1 MLSKSLIQFSVD
13 GWGCVPS
20 LLFDLRPNY
29 GGGNEDNGHLL
40 QKVPCRY
47 CCTQCPRPCSRPPPT
62 HTSAADSWTLMDK
75 SGSVSCGVTGPFS
88 CVLVHTRQPPP
99 RVLMPYPG
107 LLHPELLP
115 LKQSTSDLYPQWETL
130 KHSFVSVS
138 VGSLGPGVHK
148 VCLSPPSISGGCG
161 FYSKCNFA
169 PSTILLGLFLCPW
182 MLGII
187 FGGIQLSPVNGY
199 SAASCNFGALT
210 GEDELMS
217 FYSVILVLLNHG
229 MFTWVLGQMLSDL
242 LQR

>member
-1 MLSKSLIQFSVD
+1 MVEVMRIMVTSFKRSHT
-13 GWGCVPS
+13 G
-20 LLFDLRPNY
+20 
-29 GGGNEDNGHLL
+29 
-40 QKVPCRY
+40 
-47 CCTQCPRPCSRPPPT
+47 CTQCLQHCRRPPLT
-62 HTSAADSWTLMDK
+62 HTSTRDSWTLTGK
-75 SGSVSCGVTGPFS
+75 SGSDLWGLMESLLLSPGSWCAQGFVCALQESVSPVLCKFCWLCGGVNGG
-88 CVLVHTRQPPP
+88 
-99 RVLMPYPG
+99 LMPYTG
-107 LLHPELLP
+107 LLHPEPLP
-115 LKQSTSDLYPQWETL
+115 LQQSTSDLYPQWETL